1 MVSGE
6 NSPREP
12 FDGCGFSTHAE
23 MAALKHLQRSS
34 LTVNKY
40 WHKKKITVDLI
51 VLCVTKTGK
60 LRMSKPCSH
69 CVAKLVKC
77 DNVKIKNVYYS
88 DREMGIT
95 RITFSKL
102 TKSETYVSRAFR

>member
-1 MVSGE
+1 
-6 NSPREP
+6 
-12 FDGCGFSTHAE
+12 

-34 LTVNKY
+34 STVNKY
-40 WHKKKITVDLI
+40 WHKKKIQVDLI

-60 LRMSKPCSH
+60 LRMSKPCAH
-69 CVAKLVKC
+69 CIKKLILC

-95 RITFSKL
+95 QVTFSELIKEE
-102 TKSETYVSRAFR
+102 KYVSRAFR